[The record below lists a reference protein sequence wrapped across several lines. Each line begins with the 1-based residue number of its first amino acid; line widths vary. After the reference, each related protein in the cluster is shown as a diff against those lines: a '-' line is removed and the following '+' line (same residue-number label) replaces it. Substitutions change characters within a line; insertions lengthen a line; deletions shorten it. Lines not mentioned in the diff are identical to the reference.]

1 MAKKA
6 THVQIRRKGGICPLG
21 SEEML
26 SEGGSS
32 ENLRQRR
39 RKGGEKGENRNSVVM
54 EKAPMVSA
62 GSEAPGKE
70 RKKGHQRERG
80 AGEETSCGK
89 ELVRESVVIDKLR
102 EGVLRECVMSVS

>member
-70 RKKGHQRERG
+70 RRRDTRER
-80 AGEETSCGK
+80 EELGRKQAVGRSW
-89 ELVRESVVIDKLR
+89 
-102 EGVLRECVMSVS
+102 

>member
-1 MAKKA
+1 
-6 THVQIRRKGGICPLG
+6 
-21 SEEML
+21 ML

-70 RKKGHQRERG
+70 RKKGHQRERSWG
-80 AGEETSCGK
+80 GN
-89 ELVRESVVIDKLR
+89 KLW
-102 EGVLRECVMSVS
+102 EGVGEGECSDR